1 MGSKPSARAG
11 SGGGGGGG
19 AADGP
24 RKTALDG
31 VGRHAG
37 GFMAAAAG
45 SSGFARG
52 PDGEI
57 DKRGSG
63 RSAIQFTEA
72 KR

>member
-1 MGSKPSARAG
+1 MSW
-11 SGGGGGGG
+11 
-19 AADGP
+19 
-24 RKTALDG
+24 T

-45 SSGFARG
+45 SGGFARG